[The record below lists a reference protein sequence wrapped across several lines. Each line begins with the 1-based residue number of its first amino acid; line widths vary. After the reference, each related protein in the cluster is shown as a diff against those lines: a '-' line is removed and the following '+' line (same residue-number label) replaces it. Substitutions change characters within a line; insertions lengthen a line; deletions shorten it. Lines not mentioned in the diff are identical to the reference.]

1 MEGSA
6 SISIRKQKQIFL
18 FDYKLDIYFDAVH
31 LNEPETKAMGRVTVD
46 EFNQDDEDI
55 DVDVVC
61 EKKEEFVTQVKHIL
75 RTKVKQQI
83 LRVVNELKAEM
94 KKIDANEEKIRRDQA
109 EREQALKSYQEAQEA
124 KGDEKSRIFEEQKRK
139 EAELKEQARILIE

>member
-83 LRVVNELKAEM
+83 LTVVNELKAEM

>member
-83 LRVVNELKAEM
+83 LTVVNELKAEM

-139 EAELKEQARILIE
+139 EAELKE

>member
-139 EAELKEQARILIE
+139 EAELKE

>member
-1 MEGSA
+1 M
-6 SISIRKQKQIFL
+6 

-139 EAELKEQARILIE
+139 EAELKE

>member
-1 MEGSA
+1 M
-6 SISIRKQKQIFL
+6 